1 MTETKK
7 VQSDTNDLKAS
18 LEYTETVLEEK
29 VAIAEKKVENFQEQI
44 NELCNFT
51 LLLLCTTIGTYR
63 KKNS

>member
-18 LEYTETVLEEK
+18 LEHTETVLEDK

-51 LLLLCTTIGTYR
+51 LLLLCTTIGSYR

>member
-18 LEYTETVLEEK
+18 LEHTETVLEEK

-51 LLLLCTTIGTYR
+51 LLLLCTTIGSYR